1 MQLLILGATGPTGQQ
16 LVRQALERSH
26 RVTVLVRN
34 PAKLNLTHEN
44 LIVITGDTLDEA
56 TLIKVLKE
64 KEAVLSALG
73 RGKSLKPC
81 NLMTK
86 AVTNLISSM
95 KSTNVNRVVLLSA
108 FGVGETFAQANF
120 IQRFIFRTFLKSIYG
135 DKTIAD
141 SMLRHSPFDWTLA
154 YPVMLTNGPSSGNYK
169 VGETLPMKG
178 MPKISRADVADFMLQ
193 QLTDATYLKK
203 IAVLMS

>member
-56 TLIKVLKE
+56 TLINVLKE

-73 RGKSLKPC
+73 RGKSLKSC